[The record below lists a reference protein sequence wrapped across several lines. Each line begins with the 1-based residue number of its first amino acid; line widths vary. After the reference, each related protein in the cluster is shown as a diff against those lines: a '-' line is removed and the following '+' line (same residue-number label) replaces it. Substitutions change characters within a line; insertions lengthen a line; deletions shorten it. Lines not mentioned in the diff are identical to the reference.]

1 MPRSP
6 SVLVVGAGFGGLAA
20 ALELLRHGHDDV
32 TILEKADDLGG
43 VWRDNT
49 YPGAACDAPSDLYSY
64 SFAPNAK
71 WPKRFAGQREI
82 LDYIHDV
89 ARDHGVL
96 DRIRFGTEVES
107 AEFDA
112 DHGAWQVRTTA
123 GELFT
128 ADVFVPA
135 VGQLSRP
142 QLPAIPGRDAFRGA
156 AFHSARWDHDADLR
170 GRRVAIV
177 GTGASAIQIVPAI
190 QPAVGQ
196 LTVFQRS
203 APWII
208 PKLERAYLP
217 SHLPRL
223 GKAGVFQLSE
233 RAAWWAFYEFVSTGL
248 EGSGVVAGVLTK
260 WANRHRAKQVT
271 DPELLAKVTPDYAA
285 GCKRGLMASN
295 YYPALM
301 QDNVALTT
309 SDIVKI
315 TPRAI
320 VTADGTRHEVDV
332 IVYCTGFATHEF
344 LAPMTIRGLGG
355 KDLHEVWAGG
365 ARAYLGMTVP
375 NFPNVFVMYG
385 PNTNLGAGSIIY
397 MHERQAR
404 YLRLAVEHLD
414 GADGGYLD
422 VREEAEARFDAEIQ
436 ERLTHTVWTR
446 CTSWYREASGRVTAN
461 WPGSMREYDKRT
473 RRFDAENYTLTPA

>member
-1 MPRSP
+1 MSRAP
-6 SVLVVGAGFGGLAA
+6 SVLIVGAGFGGLAV
-20 ALELLRHGHDDV
+20 ALELMRHGQDNL

-64 SFAPNAK
+64 SFAPNAQ
-71 WPKRFAGQREI
+71 WPKRFAEQREI
-82 LDYIHDV
+82 LDYIRAV
-89 ARDHGVL
+89 AAEHGVL
-96 DRIRFGTEVES
+96 DRIRFGTEVAG
-107 AEFDA
+107 AEFD
-112 DHGAWQVRTTA
+112 DVRGLWRVRTTA
-123 GELFT
+123 GETLE

-142 QLPAIPGRDAFRGA
+142 QLPKIPGMRSFRGA
-156 AFHSARWDHDADLR
+156 GFHSAEWNHDVDLT
-170 GRRVAIV
+170 GKRVAIV

-190 QPAVGQ
+190 QPAVGH

-223 GKAGVFQLSE
+223 GKAGVFQRSE
-233 RAAWWAFYEFVSTGL
+233 RAGWWAFYEFVSTGL
-248 EGSGVVAGVLTK
+248 EGSGAVASILTR
-260 WANRHRAKQVT
+260 WANRHRAQQVT
-271 DPELLAKVTPDYAA
+271 DPVLREKVTPDYAA

-301 QDNVALTT
+301 QDNVTLTT
-309 SDIVKI
+309 SDVVKI
-315 TPRAI
+315 TPKSI

-344 LAPMTIRGLGG
+344 LAPMQIHGLGG
-355 KDLHEVWAGG
+355 KDLREAWAGG
-365 ARAYLGMTVP
+365 ARAYLGLTVP
-375 NFPNVFVMYG
+375 HFPNLFIVYG

-404 YLRLAVEHLD
+404 YVRLAVEHL
-414 GADGGYLD
+414 ARTGGYLD
-422 VREEAEARFDAEIQ
+422 VREEAEERFDTEMQ
-436 ERLTHTVWTR
+436 ERLKHTVWTK

-461 WPGSMREYDKRT
+461 WPGSMREYDRRT
-473 RRFDAENYTLTPA
+473 RRFDAENYSLTRV